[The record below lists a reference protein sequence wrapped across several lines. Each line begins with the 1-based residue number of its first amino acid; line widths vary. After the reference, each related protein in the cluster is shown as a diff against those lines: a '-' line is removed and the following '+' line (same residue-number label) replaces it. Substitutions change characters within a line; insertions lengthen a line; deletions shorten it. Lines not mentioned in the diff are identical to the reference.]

1 MTKRKNKK
9 NKNVVREDTWLGYR
23 PSTMQARKND
33 TKKDRQEQKKKC
45 KEYIN
50 NEKEIQIKYK

>member
-1 MTKRKNKK
+1 MVKNKNKK
-9 NKNVVREDTWLGYR
+9 NKNIRREDTWLGYR
-23 PSTMQARKND
+23 PSIMQARKND

-50 NEKEIQIKYK
+50 NEKENIDNI

>member
-33 TKKDRQEQKKKC
+33 AKKDRQEQKKKC

-50 NEKEIQIKYK
+50 NEKEI